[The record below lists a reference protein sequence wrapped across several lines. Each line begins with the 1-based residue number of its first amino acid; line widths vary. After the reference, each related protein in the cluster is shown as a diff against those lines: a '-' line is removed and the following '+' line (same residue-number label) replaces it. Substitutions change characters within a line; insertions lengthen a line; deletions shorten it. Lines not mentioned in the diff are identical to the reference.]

1 MTKIKN
7 NDTKRMFLSIIL
19 SYLIFCVMDFKSIEF
34 KKLLVDF
41 YRAFLKLPN
50 YGKVLAVASIAT
62 LYLAIFPSVKQPIM
76 YKYEWNRIELN
87 EKGEKVFLRKSAIAK
102 DGVPSFY
109 VNSSQT
115 PKPKDTMVILD
126 IIDDDTP
133 YMFKEERGT
142 NVFDWVEAVYDYKK
156 SAKRKKMAASFLF
169 SITLAMA
176 SYPGLIRRLWNLI
189 PKK

>member
-1 MTKIKN
+1 
-7 NDTKRMFLSIIL
+7 
-19 SYLIFCVMDFKSIEF
+19 MDFKSIEF
-34 KKLLVDF
+34 KKLVMDF

-50 YGKVLAVASIAT
+50 YGKVLALASIAT
-62 LYLAIFPSVKQPIM
+62 LYLALFPSVKKPIM
-76 YKYEWNRIELN
+76 RKYEWNRIELN
-87 EKGEKVFLRKSAIAK
+87 EDGKKVFLRKSAIAK
-102 DGVPSFY
+102 DGVPSYY
-109 VNSSQT
+109 VNSDQK

-126 IIDDDTP
+126 VIDDDTP
-133 YMFKEERGT
+133 YMYKEVRGSMPWHWM
-142 NVFDWVEAVYDYKK
+142 DAVYEYKK